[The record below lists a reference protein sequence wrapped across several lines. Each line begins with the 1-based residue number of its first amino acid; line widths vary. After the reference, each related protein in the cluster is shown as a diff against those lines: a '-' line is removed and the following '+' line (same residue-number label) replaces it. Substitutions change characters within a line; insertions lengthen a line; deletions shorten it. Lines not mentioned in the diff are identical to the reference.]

1 MALLLTYFVSSFVV
15 NLIYFMSFSK
25 RYQLNVTHT
34 YSLLFLILVSGII
47 CIFNLLQLPFLNL
60 ITSFITII
68 MIKRVLYKIPVR
80 KNNLDDLILY
90 IFIVLLD
97 CICYFLSNLIIP
109 SIHPIEQNIIRTNI
123 STILMLFLGFFIMKY
138 HNHNSSYLDYISL
151 KEFILVLS
159 SSIANIFLLR
169 VLDLNLNYFRD
180 EENLF
185 LIPAITLILISLNL
199 SLIYEIIKRNYESRK
214 NELVEL
220 KNKELEYKLR
230 YYKDLNEQFCNSR
243 KIIHDIRNYINSIK
257 ILVDDKDYNVANKI
271 CDQLLLKIES
281 TNLKY
286 HFKNNLLNVILYEKS
301 RLCLEKGI
309 DFSIKIDEECLKDM
323 YELDLITI
331 FGNILDN
338 AIEANEFSNHNIK
351 KFIKL
356 RVYEHNKFSI
366 INVQNTCINTLHNN
380 INGITSSKN
389 NHLGLGIENVKTVL
403 EKYDGELSIEIKNNI
418 CDVFIYFVSIQK

>member
-243 KIIHDIRNYINSIK
+243 MSIPM
-257 ILVDDKDYNVANKI
+257 
-271 CDQLLLKIES
+271 IES
-281 TNLKY
+281 
-286 HFKNNLLNVILYEKS
+286 HF
-301 RLCLEKGI
+301 
-309 DFSIKIDEECLKDM
+309 
-323 YELDLITI
+323 
-331 FGNILDN
+331 
-338 AIEANEFSNHNIK
+338 
-351 KFIKL
+351 
-356 RVYEHNKFSI
+356 
-366 INVQNTCINTLHNN
+366 VQ
-380 INGITSSKN
+380 
-389 NHLGLGIENVKTVL
+389 
-403 EKYDGELSIEIKNNI
+403 
-418 CDVFIYFVSIQK
+418 